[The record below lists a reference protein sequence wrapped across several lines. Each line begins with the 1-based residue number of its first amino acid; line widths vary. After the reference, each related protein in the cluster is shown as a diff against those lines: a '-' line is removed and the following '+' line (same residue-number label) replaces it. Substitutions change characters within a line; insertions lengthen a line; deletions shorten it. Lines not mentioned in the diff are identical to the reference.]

1 MLRGVTPRR
10 QAIEANANACNP
22 ADCLPELQRALA
34 ALARVELRCEAAR
47 ERIQQK
53 PDAVRPQSLIEME
66 ARYEKERQPHVERLE
81 KLQNL
86 IRCQILGG
94 L

>member
-1 MLRGVTPRR
+1 
-10 QAIEANANACNP
+10 
-22 ADCLPELQRALA
+22 
-34 ALARVELRCEAAR
+34 
-47 ERIQQK
+47 
-53 PDAVRPQSLIEME
+53 ME